1 MTDWAIVTTTRPAS
15 RETAVS
21 TTVRNDGLDAALA
34 QKIQGSFEAQG
45 LMRHLDAELLALGV
59 GRCEVA
65 LPWSDK
71 TSQQHGY
78 FHGGVIGALADI
90 AGGFAGYTM
99 LGLDDGILT
108 VEYKLNILAPGQ
120 GERLIGRGKV
130 VRAGRTLTVTTADI
144 VAVRDGQET
153 PVAVMQQTLFTMPGL
168 EPAARY
174 LKHS

>member
-1 MTDWAIVTTTRPAS
+1 MSA
-15 RETAVS
+15 TA
-21 TTVRNDGLDAALA
+21 RNDGLDPALA
-34 QKIQGSFEAQG
+34 QKIQGSFAAQG
-45 LMRHLDAELLALGV
+45 LMRHLDARLLALGKGV
-59 GRCEVA
+59 CEVE

-120 GERLIGRGKV
+120 GERLIARGKV
-130 VRAGRTLTVTTADI
+130 IRSGRTLTVTTADI
-144 VAVRDGQET
+144 VAVLDGQEK

-168 EPAARY
+168 EPAAQY
-174 LKHS
+174 LKNH